1 MRPLIHHHGLFCQL
15 LVFLGLVDCFFFL
28 RKSPPS
34 LFNEDSHLGWR
45 VFSLSLQMG
54 VHFAIES
61 GIGVG
66 DVLLHCQHFELVV
79 QNMVLAQPVVVI
91 LQELLLLFLSQLIP
105 LASFDFLILEY
116 LISIEGFTRAGQLFK
131 TLLHPL
137 TSLLLVGLSDPVQQ
151 YLEAVSLVH
160 PLAPK
165 KRINL

>member
-1 MRPLIHHHGLFCQL
+1 
-15 LVFLGLVDCFFFL
+15 
-28 RKSPPS
+28 
-34 LFNEDSHLGWR
+34 
-45 VFSLSLQMG
+45 MG

-61 GIGVG
+61 GIGVR